1 MKKIL
6 ITAILL
12 SSFAFSTDVELYT
25 SSVIKLIKENRKI
38 NAQLKKNSRSITLL
52 ENTSPEMEEVEIK
65 TKTRAEKEQI
75 AKINSFISDNQ

>member
-52 ENTSPEMEEVEIK
+52 ENTNPKMEEIEVKIK
-65 TKTRAEKEQI
+65 TTEEKEQI
-75 AKINSFISDNQ
+75 AKINSFISENQ